1 MPVIPSY
8 GLDELE
14 ESMLNN
20 AKRRVIGFQNASNE
34 LLTDKPAKDPTN
46 GGAERAI
53 ESLIDDLFLVAKD
66 METLDT
72 YIRLDQ
78 TLVELPSF
86 NMTSLKPNIKRGTA
100 ILIDVNNKIRKI
112 TASYKKISKNIIYV
126 DLSTFYEFIN
136 AFSYLKNANIRMCEL
151 MLAFTNSLRK
161 ANGLPEAEVRDPV
174 DEDDEGVLEDYDIE
188 GELPDSAPLPPPS
201 EEGEPID
208 DDPTDA
214 EEEADFVA
222 EEEEGQELEDVAVP
236 QTAPIIQSQVSTGT
250 SGSSSESLMGSEEFN
265 EDPFQV
271 LLSYL
276 DEIGTPDADKLF
288 KELLVV
294 AQEVAQIM
302 PDAGMLDT
310 AYYNSVNRLL
320 GKVRKVIFTSLGVS
334 VDAEIDAIRLRFMNM
349 QVRNTI
355 PPNVQT
361 LLEKTRATA
370 SPEEVRALDKILRA
384 YMNKKSET
392 RKQKLIQ
399 FMLDLEMAQEAQ
411 DRATDAFEAEQKK
424 FKTTFI

>member
-1 MPVIPSY
+1 MPIIPSY

-161 ANGLPEAEVRDPV
+161 ANGLPEAVVRDPV
-174 DEDDEGVLEDYDIE
+174 DEDDDEGVLEDYDIE

-214 EEEADFVA
+214 EEEA
-222 EEEEGQELEDVAVP
+222 EEEGQELEDVAVP
-236 QTAPIIQSQVSTGT
+236 QTAPIIQPQLSSGT
-250 SGSSSESLMGSEEFN
+250 SGTSGTYEEAEMDSDELN
-265 EDPFQV
+265 NDPYQV
-271 LLSYL
+271 ILSDL
-276 DEIGTPDADKLF
+276 DQIGTPQAKKLF
-288 KELLVV
+288 EELLIV
-294 AQEVAQIM
+294 AQEVNQPT
-302 PDAGMLDT
+302 PDLGMLDT
-310 AYYNSVNRLL
+310 AYFNSVNRLL
-320 GKVRKVIFTSLGVS
+320 GKVRKVIYDSLGVS
-334 VDAEIDAIRLRFMNM
+334 VDAEIDEIRLRFMNM
-349 QVRNTI
+349 QLQSTI
-355 PPNVQT
+355 PSSVQT
-361 LLEKTRATA
+361 LLDKTRETA
-370 SPEEVRALDKILRA
+370 SPEELKALDKIFKA
-384 YMNKKSET
+384 YMNKKSKARE
-392 RKQKLIQ
+392 QKLIQ
-399 FMLDLEMAQEAQ
+399 FMLDRQSAQEAQ
-411 DRATDAFEAEQKK
+411 DRATDAFEAEQRRLKQS
-424 FKTTFI
+424 FV